1 MKYRCFRCD
10 NFETIIKTHYVRHLK
25 RKRSCPKVN
34 NIEVGKLLEE
44 VQNKSYTNRFKNG
57 KLSDKYTQVSTDNT
71 NVSTNVNIMSAK
83 CQPNVSSNVSNV
95 SSNVSN
101 VSSNVSN
108 VSSVYFCKYCN
119 KSLKHRQ
126 SKYNHELKYCKNRHK
141 SVVLPIKNKDLSE
154 QNYIKALENQI
165 YQLCQEKDEYRK
177 QMDKLITKTDKE
189 RKDLIDK
196 VGVTNIQININNYGK
211 ENLEYLTNEYV
222 GQLLKLP
229 YNAVPQLLKHIHFNP
244 KHPENHNI
252 KIPNKKHKFALIR
265 KGDKWEYR
273 NKKNIIEDMVD
284 TGYNILDCHMDNN
297 KTIVSDKKK
306 QNFSEFQKKFEC
318 IPKIK
323 KDLYLKTELEILNG
337 QVSLENSKLNEEI
350 NEEINE

>member
-10 NFETIIKTHYVRHLK
+10 NFETIIKTHYIRHLK
-25 RKRSCPKVN
+25 RKRPCPKVN
-34 NIEVGKLLEE
+34 DQEVGNLLEE
-44 VQNKSYTNRFKNG
+44 IQNKSYINRFENSKI
-57 KLSDKYTQVSTDNT
+57 SEKYTQVTTYVNP
-71 NVSTNVNIMSAK
+71 NVNIMSTSVN
-83 CQPNVSSNVSNV
+83 PNVNIMSTYVNPNVNIMST
-95 SSNVSN
+95 
-101 VSSNVSN
+101 
-108 VSSVYFCKYCN
+108 SVNLKKYFCKHCQKKFKY
-119 KSLKHRQ
+119 RQ
-126 SKYNHELKYCKNRHK
+126 SKSRHEKICKNGHK
-141 SVVLPIKNKDLSE
+141 KVVLPVKNKNLSE
-154 QNYIKALENQI
+154 QDYIKALENQI

-337 QVSLENSKLNEEI
+337 QVSLENSKLNEE
-350 NEEINE
+350 NFLN

>member
-83 CQPNVSSNVSNV
+83 CQPNV

-337 QVSLENSKLNEEI
+337 QVSLENSKLDEEI

>member
-83 CQPNVSSNVSNV
+83 CQP
-95 SSNVSN
+95 N

-337 QVSLENSKLNEEI
+337 QVSLENSKLDEEI

>member
-1 MKYRCFRCD
+1 M
-10 NFETIIKTHYVRHLK
+10 
-25 RKRSCPKVN
+25 
-34 NIEVGKLLEE
+34 
-44 VQNKSYTNRFKNG
+44 
-57 KLSDKYTQVSTDNT
+57 
-71 NVSTNVNIMSAK
+71 
-83 CQPNVSSNVSNV
+83 
-95 SSNVSN
+95 
-101 VSSNVSN
+101 
-108 VSSVYFCKYCN
+108 
-119 KSLKHRQ
+119 
-126 SKYNHELKYCKNRHK
+126 
-141 SVVLPIKNKDLSE
+141 
-154 QNYIKALENQI
+154 
-165 YQLCQEKDEYRK
+165 CQEKDEYRK

-196 VGVTNIQININNYGK
+196 VGVTNIQIININNYGK

-297 KTIVSDKKK
+297 KTIISDKKK

>member
-1 MKYRCFRCD
+1 MKYRCFRCIKY
-10 NFETIIKTHYVRHLK
+10 ETIIKTRYIRHLK
-25 RKRSCPKVN
+25 RKNPCHKINDQKVG
-34 NIEVGKLLEE
+34 ELLDEI
-44 VQNKSYTNRFKNG
+44 QNKSYINRFENSKISNNYM
-57 KLSDKYTQVSTDNT
+57 KLNDLESQNPEKITENPEKITENPENPEKTKKYRCEYCQKSFTRKDN
-71 NVSTNVNIMSAK
+71 
-83 CQPNVSSNVSNV
+83 
-95 SSNVSN
+95 
-101 VSSNVSN
+101 
-108 VSSVYFCKYCN
+108 
-119 KSLKHRQ
+119 LKTHQ
-126 SKYNHELKYCKNRHK
+126 KKHCKNKHK
-141 SVVLPIKNKDLSE
+141 KVVLPIKNEDLSE

-337 QVSLENSKLNEEI
+337 QVSLENSKLNEE
-350 NEEINE
+350 NFLN